1 MEHLYYPQSVDFE
14 YDDAPDP
21 KRPAKRPAARSAARS
36 RKGEGAFAPQ
46 IPRAPQTGLPR
57 AGDAPQRAPAPQIPS
72 STQAGPVPQAWAA
85 PAPSGYPHPVP
96 GMPLQAAYPVPPGT
110 AYPAPGAAFYPAA
123 NQPAPPPPPVHLY
136 GVARPV
142 EILRGLRDIAAFL
155 RVKQEAVLD
164 MEKQGAPIFRY
175 NGMLRAEKAELWEW
189 LKHAG

>member
-1 MEHLYYPQSVDFE
+1 MEHLDYPQSVDFE

-36 RKGEGAFAPQ
+36 RKGEDAFAPQ

-85 PAPSGYPHPVP
+85 PAPGDYPHPAP
-96 GMPLQAAYPVPPGT
+96 SRA